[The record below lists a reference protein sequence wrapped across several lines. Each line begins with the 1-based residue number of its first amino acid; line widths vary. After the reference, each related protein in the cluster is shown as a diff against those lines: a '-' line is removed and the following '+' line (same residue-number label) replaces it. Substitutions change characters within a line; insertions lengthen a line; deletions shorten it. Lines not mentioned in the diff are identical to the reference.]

1 MPYFG
6 KYGGSLLDR
15 CPIFIHFHTFP
26 MKMESAI
33 FSLQNMQFTS
43 NFHTI
48 KILVIGT
55 YPEVLKKIW
64 RHDVIWRH
72 YTSFGHL
79 PDLPPV
85 KTGAH
90 KSGFWD
96 FGFFFMICEK
106 FNVLASI
113 WWVNHQN
120 WTIFDEVMGFSFLLR
135 NFPDFDR
142 FLLILAQ
149 NLLTSSLFL
158 NFLDVFWK
166 YLWKWVF
173 LPKFIKITFFLLEIW
188 G

>member
-1 MPYFG
+1 
-6 KYGGSLLDR
+6 
-15 CPIFIHFHTFP
+15 
-26 MKMESAI
+26 MESAI
-33 FSLQNMQFTS
+33 FSLQNMQFTP
-43 NFHTI
+43 NFHTS
-48 KILVIGT
+48 KILMIET

-64 RHDVIWRH
+64 RHDVIWHH

-79 PDLPPV
+79 PDWPPV

-106 FNVLASI
+106 FNVLATI

-120 WTIFDEVMGFSFLLR
+120 WIRFDQVMAFHFLLG

-142 FLLILAQ
+142 FWLILAQ
-149 NLLTSSLFL
+149 FLLMSSLFL
-158 NFLDVFWK
+158 NFFDFFLK
-166 YLWKWVF
+166 YLWKGTF
-173 LPKFIKITFFLLEIW
+173 LPKIIKVAFLLQKIL